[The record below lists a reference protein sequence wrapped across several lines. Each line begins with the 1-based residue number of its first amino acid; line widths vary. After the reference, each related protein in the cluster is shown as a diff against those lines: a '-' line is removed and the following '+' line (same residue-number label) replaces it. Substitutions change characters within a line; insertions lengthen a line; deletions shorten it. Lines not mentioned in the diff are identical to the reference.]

1 MALTP
6 EQQIENHK
14 WARKSIS
21 NQPKFNGETGFRR
34 WFNEWTA
41 YHLGQGVDADTVG
54 HEFMK
59 KAMCAAMQGIAVD
72 MIQPYATGS
81 APFRNAATFQ
91 DYYIVVRGV
100 FEPAAEVNL
109 ARESFKLCKQLA
121 KEDVSTFITRKNVLW
136 EAAFPDAA
144 QRSFV
149 TLFEETVNGVY
160 SKEVKREMLRDAS
173 RITNLT
179 QMREKAIESAAYC
192 RRLYQQG
199 LTDTIGNL
207 DGLLPTTNLAQSGF
221 DKDQGMAME
230 IDALKEQVNAM
241 NTGGGKNSIKCY
253 LCNKNGHY
261 AKDCWSKKK
270 GSNPGNQGRGNQKS
284 SKVQFSGKCGYCKKV
299 GHKEAECFQKKR
311 DKGGKSVA
319 SQGKGS
325 QRTPPQR
332 IRNVND
338 EESDFLGEEGPLV
351 DEE

>member
-1 MALTP
+1 M
-6 EQQIENHK
+6 
-14 WARKSIS
+14 
-21 NQPKFNGETGFRR
+21 
-34 WFNEWTA
+34 
-41 YHLGQGVDADTVG
+41 
-54 HEFMK
+54 
-59 KAMCAAMQGIAVD
+59 
-72 MIQPYATGS
+72 
-81 APFRNAATFQ
+81 
-91 DYYIVVRGV
+91 
-100 FEPAAEVNL
+100 
-109 ARESFKLCKQLA
+109 
-121 KEDVSTFITRKNVLW
+121 
-136 EAAFPDAA
+136 
-144 QRSFV
+144 

-230 IDALKEQVNAM
+230 IDALKEQVNAL